1 MVKGS
6 QNGPISKI
14 ITFYCYLYG
23 VYFAIEFLKKISVF
37 QQICCSFYRF
47 INMRVPKGTDAQ
59 IVVCVYFKSNVN
71 GLKVYYYTSDI
82 RVPVLVKTSH
92 VRKTKLALGNKC
104 HVSCCRV
111 PP

>member
-23 VYFAIEFLKKISVF
+23 VFFAIEFLKKISVF

-59 IVVCVYFKSNVN
+59 IVVCVYSKSNIN

-82 RVPVLVKTSH
+82 RVYVI
-92 VRKTKLALGNKC
+92 N
-104 HVSCCRV
+104 
-111 PP
+111 